1 MLKSYKNNKD
11 MIWYI
16 AGSLTT
22 ISFIPQIILLFNNF
36 KKGRGNELSLYFIT
50 LLFISIILWF
60 IYAIMIEDKHS
71 KVKKSMIIW
80 NFFSIIFVLIIFSI
94 SYFNK

>member
-1 MLKSYKNNKD
+1 MLTPYKKNKD

-36 KKGRGNELSLYFIT
+36 NKGRGNELSLYFIT

-80 NFFSIIFVLIIFSI
+80 NILSIIFVLIIFYI
-94 SYFNK
+94 IYLNR